1 MQLNSLIRFCNAR
14 SISKLNNVCTKSI
27 APPGECVTVSGT
39 DRAGNRAIQYRMKT
53 YLLLVVFTFFVL
65 WRIEEGKTRNP
76 TAAWIPVS
84 TYTDLAQCQQK
95 STGLNK
101 NKTAQHPRRYVCLPD
116 TIQPPAPT

>member
-1 MQLNSLIRFCNAR
+1 MLPWHSYRAMILPRQKIA
-14 SISKLNNVCTKSI
+14 KLMAS
-27 APPGECVTVSGT
+27 E
-39 DRAGNRAIQYRMKT
+39 YRMKRH
-53 YLLLVVFTFFVL
+53 LLLVAFTFFIL

-95 STGLNK
+95 STELNK
-101 NKTAQHPRRYVCLPD
+101 NKPAQHPRRYVCLPD